1 MKRLVSIALAL
12 SLLAP
17 AAALAQG
24 APPGQPGGP
33 PPMQPRPEN
42 RGPERGPPPHAAPAP
57 SRRATMTRH
66 RGEWKRGERFE
77 GHRYVLDWRR
87 HHVRQPPRGY
97 QWVHEGNQ
105 YLMIAIGSG
114 VIAEI
119 VVPRRR

>member
-1 MKRLVSIALAL
+1 
-12 SLLAP
+12 
-17 AAALAQG
+17 
-24 APPGQPGGP
+24 
-33 PPMQPRPEN
+33 MQPRPES

-66 RGEWKRGERFE
+66 REWKRGERFE

-87 HHVRQPPRGY
+87 HHLRQPPRGY

-114 VIAEI
+114 TIADV